1 MVANNENKE
10 RRNTADD
17 TAAGRAQGKS
27 SKWIEKIRRDQ
38 LEKKAKEEELKKDR
52 EARWK
57 LLLDSDSEGEQKN
70 IDYKDMRGPDMA
82 NFLEQIDAHLKAEQ
96 AVLDA
101 WQYKDKKSSTKPKS

>member
-1 MVANNENKE
+1 MTAKILRDRRQKEEEKLNAKKAQYVETVAANIDGKE

-38 LEKKAKEEELKKDR
+38 LEKKAKEEEAKKER

-57 LLLDSDSEGEQKN
+57 LLLDSDDEGDEKTLN
-70 IDYKDMRGPDMA
+70 YKDIRGPDMV
-82 NFLEQIDAHLKAEQ
+82 NFLD
-96 AVLDA
+96 
-101 WQYKDKKSSTKPKS
+101 